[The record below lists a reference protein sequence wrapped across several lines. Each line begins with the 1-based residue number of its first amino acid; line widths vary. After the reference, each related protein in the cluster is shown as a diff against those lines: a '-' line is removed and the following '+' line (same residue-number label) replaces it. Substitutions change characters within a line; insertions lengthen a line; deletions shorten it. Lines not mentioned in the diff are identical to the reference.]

1 MERGS
6 GDPRHPAAWVVP
18 APDLGGSPGV
28 RPPSRA
34 PCSARMTS
42 LTATM
47 PDVRLAREGSQVR
60 PGIEARESGPA
71 TSEPGRK
78 GLLLGILAYRIA
90 AFVWMTILAVVT
102 QSQGGFDHAAV
113 AWSALA
119 ITGLWT
125 AWFGLT
131 KAWER

>member
-1 MERGS
+1 MLGS
-6 GDPRHPAAWVVP
+6 
-18 APDLGGSPGV
+18 
-28 RPPSRA
+28 
-34 PCSARMTS
+34 MTS

-47 PDVRLAREGSQVR
+47 PDVTLAGQGSELR
-60 PGIEARESGPA
+60 SGIEAPEPSAA

-102 QSQGGFDHAAV
+102 QSQGGFEHAGF

-125 AWFGLT
+125 AWFGIT